1 MAKAAR
7 GGHLL
12 VVDPCPG
19 YGLFIGK
26 DEFSVLFTE
35 PGMQR
40 RDRWV
45 IQDVGGLDRV

>member
-1 MAKAAR
+1 MAEAAR
-7 GGHLL
+7 GNDLL

-19 YGLFIGK
+19 YGLFIRK
-26 DEFSVLFTE
+26 NEFSVLFTE

-45 IQDVGGLDRV
+45 IEDVAGLDGV